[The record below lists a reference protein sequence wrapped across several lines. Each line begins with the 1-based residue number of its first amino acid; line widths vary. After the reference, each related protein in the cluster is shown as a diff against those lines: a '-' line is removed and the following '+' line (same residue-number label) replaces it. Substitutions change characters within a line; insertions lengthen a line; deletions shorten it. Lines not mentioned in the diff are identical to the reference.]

1 MKNRSK
7 YCKILFALL
16 LPPLLIFTQIN
27 LVADQLLDP
36 PICLKN
42 GAGINK
48 PENNEIEELKVDC
61 AFSIGGW
68 CICAQYLQ
76 NNNLRKTASP
86 LDWVRRCSL
95 DAVANLFETKF
106 KYFFTNISVVNKKNE
121 HGMRTIYDMKN
132 HIESIHYMP
141 YDVPFDQA
149 CQEFREKMQKRAKK
163 IDTILSNS
171 ESVLLLNCRN
181 NPETIDKDS
190 TDAELKKFAKRFSK
204 IYPNLKKIYLIDIHN
219 DGSMQIHKK
228 IIYQNR
234 KIKII
239 QYRFKNID
247 RQNFYPIWLGNQAAW
262 GEIMKHI
269 SLTNPNTCYN

>member
-7 YCKILFALL
+7 HYKALFVLL
-16 LPPLLIFTQIN
+16 LTSLLIFTQVNSTIE
-27 LVADQLLDP
+27 QLEEA
-36 PICLKN
+36 PIYSKN
-42 GAGINK
+42 IAYVNET
-48 PENNEIEELKVDC
+48 ENEKIEKLEVDC

-163 IDTILSNS
+163 IDSILSHS

-204 IYPNLKKIYLIDIHN
+204 IYPNLKKIYLVDIHN

-239 QYRFKNID
+239 QYRFKNVD
-247 RQNFYPIWLGNQAAW
+247 RQNFYPIWLGNQEAW
-262 GEIMKHI
+262 GAIMKHI
-269 SLTNPNTCYN
+269 SLTNPDTCYD